1 MYAQFKASSFSTYM
15 LHEVGFESEM
25 FKTFGIFRVFQ
36 SYIEHILTDCQNAD
50 CDIYVKW
57 LYFDKMTYLR
67 TY

>member
-25 FKTFGIFRVFQ
+25 FKTSGIFRVFQ
-36 SYIEHILTDCQNAD
+36 SQIEHILTASQSGN

-57 LYFDKMTYLR
+57 LYFDKITYLR